1 MNSKKAPTDA
11 YNAIVNFKD
20 QTIIAIGDVHG
31 DIDALLLTLWNANVI
46 DDKGMWNVQ
55 TPTIVVQ
62 TGDQIDRKRDSNDYT
77 EQNRYPE
84 LEVLQY
90 TEWLKQQAKN
100 DRKRLGSDFIS
111 LLGNHEI
118 LTCGGHFEEYV
129 STSDLRVHQNLIEN
143 RKRDFRAGSGQMAVK
158 FLAQRPVVVRIG
170 NCIFSHADIAD
181 TTLIGAN
188 PTDDT
193 LNEFNTAAFDFLTKG
208 MDNVTVKQK
217 RFLGFADGTV
227 TLKDHG
233 ENQYNAFSQT
243 PMTQRSICGNSAV
256 WKHPNGEYIEDDSKL
271 PATDKFF
278 ISAHTIQIDGKI
290 RGRGFIDDQIS
301 SHDPKHFWCID
312 TGRSRAFNRE
322 GETALQVD
330 TATALKITNLNASAP
345 TFKIVGPLRR
355 ST

>member
-1 MNSKKAPTDA
+1 LKSKDAPTDA
-11 YNAIVNFKD
+11 YNAIVHFTD

-62 TGDQIDRKRDSNDYT
+62 TGDQIDRKRGQNDYS

-90 TEWLKQQAKN
+90 TEWLQSQAKSKN
-100 DRKRLGSDFIS
+100 NGSDFIS

-129 STSDLRVHQNLIEN
+129 STSDLRVHQNTIEN
-143 RKRDFRAGSGQMAVK
+143 RKTDFLAGSGPMAVK

-208 MDNVTVKQK
+208 MENVTVKQK
-217 RFLGFADGTV
+217 WFLGFADGTV

-243 PMTQRSICGNSAV
+243 AMTQRSICGNSAV
-256 WKHPNGEYIEDDSKL
+256 WKFPDGEYIADDSKL

-290 RGRGFIDDQIS
+290 RGRGFIDNQILS
-301 SHDPKHFWCID
+301 LDPKHFWCID
-312 TGRSRAFNRE
+312 TGRSRAFNNA
-322 GETALQVD
+322 GDTVLQVD
-330 TATALKITNLNASAP
+330 RATALKITKLDASPP
-345 TFKIVGPLRR
+345 TFEIVGPLRR